1 MFLSPSRFLKLSLW
15 LVAGFAL
22 TGCGLRLDTPP
33 DALPELDAGQAGIS
47 AVSRAEAAIG
57 VGSEKMANDASLAP
71 GVREVIG
78 TVRDLSATRLAALG
92 GVWQP
97 WPQGT
102 PEGAN
107 PGPQPS
113 PAPGSVEDLI
123 QLLVDTAATSCQ
135 AGARAP
141 HANDAQ
147 LLTALCAAQQLD
159 ASHVAGAAGHKLPEP
174 TVPVDSLAGTN
185 PEGSTEPIADRKNLQ
200 NLIEAQTALDFARFR
215 MEVAAAH
222 LSGNDRQWALQR
234 ADSLAWDV
242 QSLVDGGVED
252 VRAAQY
258 ALDFSQIKTTPD
270 AIRLINQADAD
281 AFAAHLK
288 IIELISPTGA
298 ASKKSPDQALSALR
312 QPWISAAKGDVTS
325 QNRFGVPPSQIF
337 VQLWP

>member
-1 MFLSPSRFLKLSLW
+1 M
-15 LVAGFAL
+15 AGVAL

-47 AVSRAEAAIG
+47 AVSRAEAAINA
-57 VGSEKMANDASLAP
+57 GSEKMADDASLAP
-71 GVREVIG
+71 GVRAAIG
-78 TVRDLSATRLAALG
+78 TLRDLSATRLAALG

-102 PEGAN
+102 PEGAD

-113 PAPGSVEDLI
+113 PAPGSVEDLL
-123 QLLVDTAATSCQ
+123 QLLVDSAATSCQ

-141 HANDAQ
+141 QANDAQ

-159 ASHVAGAAGHKLPEP
+159 ASHVAGAAGSKLPEP
-174 TVPVDSLAGTN
+174 KVPVDEPAGTN
-185 PEGSTEPIADRKNLQ
+185 PEGPTEPLADRKNLQ
-200 NLIEAQTALDFARFR
+200 KLKEAQTALDFARFR
-215 MEVAAAH
+215 MDVAAAH

-252 VRAAQY
+252 VRAGQY
-258 ALDFSQIKTTPD
+258 ALDFPQIKTAPD

-281 AFAAHLK
+281 AFAAHLE
-288 IIELISPTGA
+288 IIGMISPAGA
-298 ASKKSPDQALSALR
+298 APQKSPDPTLSARR
-312 QPWISAAKGDVTS
+312 QPWISAAKGDVAS

>member
-1 MFLSPSRFLKLSLW
+1 MAG
-15 LVAGFAL
+15 VALA
-22 TGCGLRLDTPP
+22 GCGLRIDTPP

-47 AVSRAEAAIG
+47 AVSRAEAAINA
-57 VGSEKMANDASLAP
+57 GSEKMAEDASLTP
-71 GVREVIG
+71 GVRATIG
-78 TVRDLSATRLAALG
+78 TVRDLSATRLATLG

-102 PEGAN
+102 PEGAD

-113 PAPGSVEDLI
+113 HTPSSVEDLV

-159 ASHVAGAAGHKLPEP
+159 ASHVAGAAGSKLPEP
-174 TVPVDSLAGTN
+174 KVPVDEPAGTN
-185 PEGSTEPIADRKNLQ
+185 PEGLTEPLADQKNLQ
-200 NLIEAQTALDFARFR
+200 KLIEAQTALDFARFR
-215 MEVAAAH
+215 MDVAAAH

-252 VRAAQY
+252 MRAGQY
-258 ALDFSQIKTTPD
+258 ALDFSQIKTATD

-281 AFAAHLK
+281 AFAAHLR
-288 IIELISPTGA
+288 IIGVISPKGSA
-298 ASKKSPDQALSALR
+298 VKKSPEQSLSMRR
-312 QPWISAAKGDVTS
+312 QPWISAVKNDVTS

>member
-1 MFLSPSRFLKLSLW
+1 MFLPPSRFLKLSLW
-15 LVAGFAL
+15 LMAGVALA
-22 TGCGLRLDTPP
+22 GCGLRIDTPP

-47 AVSRAEAAIG
+47 AVSRAEAAINA
-57 VGSEKMANDASLAP
+57 GSEKMAEDASLTP
-71 GVREVIG
+71 GVRATIG

-102 PEGAN
+102 PEGAD

-113 PAPGSVEDLI
+113 PAPSSVEDLV

-159 ASHVAGAAGHKLPEP
+159 ASHVAGAAGSKLPEP
-174 TVPVDSLAGTN
+174 KVPVDEPAGTN
-185 PEGSTEPIADRKNLQ
+185 PEGPTEPLADQKNLQ
-200 NLIEAQTALDFARFR
+200 KLKEAQTALDFARFR
-215 MEVAAAH
+215 MDAAAAH

-252 VRAAQY
+252 VRAGQY
-258 ALDFSQIKTTPD
+258 ALDFSQIKTAPD

-281 AFAAHLK
+281 AFAAHLE
-288 IIELISPTGA
+288 IIGLISPTGA
-298 ASKKSPDQALSALR
+298 AAQKSPDQALSALR
-312 QPWISAAKGDVTS
+312 QPWISAVKGDVTS

>member
-1 MFLSPSRFLKLSLW
+1 MAG
-15 LVAGFAL
+15 VALA
-22 TGCGLRLDTPP
+22 GCGLRIDTPP

-47 AVSRAEAAIG
+47 AVSRAEAAINA
-57 VGSEKMANDASLAP
+57 GSEKMADDASLTP
-71 GVREVIG
+71 GVRAAIG

-102 PEGAN
+102 PEGAD

-113 PAPGSVEDLI
+113 PTPGSVEDLL

-141 HANDAQ
+141 QANDAQ

-159 ASHVAGAAGHKLPEP
+159 ASHVAGAAGSKLPEP
-174 TVPVDSLAGTN
+174 KVPVDEPAGTN
-185 PEGSTEPIADRKNLQ
+185 PKGPTEPLADQKNLQ
-200 NLIEAQTALDFARFR
+200 KLKEAQTALDFARFR
-215 MEVAAAH
+215 MDVAAAH

-252 VRAAQY
+252 VRAGQY
-258 ALDFSQIKTTPD
+258 ALDFPQIKTAPD

-281 AFAAHLK
+281 AFAAHLE
-288 IIELISPTGA
+288 IIGMISPAGA
-298 ASKKSPDQALSALR
+298 APQKSPDPTLSARR
-312 QPWISAAKGDVTS
+312 QPWINAAKGDVAS

>member
-1 MFLSPSRFLKLSLW
+1 M
-15 LVAGFAL
+15 AGVAL
-22 TGCGLRLDTPP
+22 TGCGLRIDTPP

-47 AVSRAEAAIG
+47 AVSRAEAAINA
-57 VGSEKMANDASLAP
+57 GSEKMADDASLTP
-71 GVREVIG
+71 GVRAAIG

-102 PEGAN
+102 PEGAD

-113 PAPGSVEDLI
+113 PAPGSVEDLL
-123 QLLVDTAATSCQ
+123 QLLVDTADTSCQ

-159 ASHVAGAAGHKLPEP
+159 ASHVAGAAGSKLPEP
-174 TVPVDSLAGTN
+174 KVPVDEPAGTN
-185 PEGSTEPIADRKNLQ
+185 PEGPTEPLADRKNLQ
-200 NLIEAQTALDFARFR
+200 KLTEAQTALDYARFR
-215 MEVAAAH
+215 MDVAAAH

-252 VRAAQY
+252 VRAGQY
-258 ALDFSQIKTTPD
+258 ALDFPQIKTAPD

-281 AFAAHLK
+281 AFAAHLE
-288 IIELISPTGA
+288 IIGMISPTGA
-298 ASKKSPDQALSALR
+298 APQKSPDPTLSARR
-312 QPWISAAKGDVTS
+312 QPWINAAKGDVAS

>member
-1 MFLSPSRFLKLSLW
+1 MLLHPSRLLKLSLC
-15 LVAGFAL
+15 LVTGFAL
-22 TGCGLRLDTPP
+22 SSCGLRLDTPP

-47 AVSRAEAAIG
+47 AVSRAEAAINA
-57 VGSEKMANDASLAP
+57 GSEILANDASLSPAA
-71 GVREVIG
+71 RTVIG

-102 PEGAN
+102 PQGAD

-113 PAPGSVEDLI
+113 PAPGNINDLL

-135 AGARAP
+135 AGGRA
-141 HANDAQ
+141 AKDNEAE

-159 ASHVAGAAGHKLPEP
+159 ATHVAGATGSTLPEP
-174 TVPVDSLAGTN
+174 TVPVDEPVGTN
-185 PEGSTEPIADRKNLQ
+185 PESSPEPIADHNSLEKLREL
-200 NLIEAQTALDFARFR
+200 ATTLDFARFR
-215 MEVAAAH
+215 MDVAASH
-222 LSGNDRQWALQR
+222 LSGDDRQWALQR
-234 ADSLAWDV
+234 AESLAWDV

-258 ALDFSQIKTTPD
+258 ALDFSQIKTATD

-281 AFAAHLK
+281 AFAAHLR
-288 IIELISPTGA
+288 IIGVISPKGTA
-298 ASKKSPDQALSALR
+298 VKQSPEQSLSMRR
-312 QPWISAAKGDVTS
+312 QPWISAVKSDVTS

>member
-1 MFLSPSRFLKLSLW
+1 MAG
-15 LVAGFAL
+15 VALA
-22 TGCGLRLDTPP
+22 GCGLRIDTPP

-47 AVSRAEAAIG
+47 TVSRAEAAINA
-57 VGSEKMANDASLAP
+57 GSEKMAEDASLTP
-71 GVREVIG
+71 GVRAAIG

-102 PEGAN
+102 PEGAD

-113 PAPGSVEDLI
+113 PAPGSVEDLL

-141 HANDAQ
+141 QANDAQ

-159 ASHVAGAAGHKLPEP
+159 ASHVAGAAGSKLPEP
-174 TVPVDSLAGTN
+174 KVPVDEPAGTN
-185 PEGSTEPIADRKNLQ
+185 PEGPTEPLADRKNLQ
-200 NLIEAQTALDFARFR
+200 KLIKAQTALDFARFR
-215 MEVAAAH
+215 MDVAAAH

-252 VRAAQY
+252 VRSAQY
-258 ALDFSQIKTTPD
+258 ALDFPQIKTAPD

-281 AFAAHLK
+281 AFAAHLE
-288 IIELISPTGA
+288 IIGMISPTGA
-298 ASKKSPDQALSALR
+298 ASQKSPDPTLSARR
-312 QPWISAAKGDVTS
+312 QPWISAAKGDVAS

>member
-1 MFLSPSRFLKLSLW
+1 MAG
-15 LVAGFAL
+15 VALA
-22 TGCGLRLDTPP
+22 GCGLRIDTPP

-47 AVSRAEAAIG
+47 TVSRAEAAINA
-57 VGSEKMANDASLAP
+57 GSEKMAEDASLTP
-71 GVREVIG
+71 GVRAAIG

-102 PEGAN
+102 PEGAD

-113 PAPGSVEDLI
+113 PAPGSVEDLL

-141 HANDAQ
+141 QANDAQ

-159 ASHVAGAAGHKLPEP
+159 ASHVAGAAGSKLPEP
-174 TVPVDSLAGTN
+174 KVPVDEPAGTN
-185 PEGSTEPIADRKNLQ
+185 PEGPTEPLAERKNLQ
-200 NLIEAQTALDFARFR
+200 KLKEAQTALDFARFR
-215 MEVAAAH
+215 MDVAAAH

-252 VRAAQY
+252 VRAGQY
-258 ALDFSQIKTTPD
+258 ALDFPQIKTAPD

-281 AFAAHLK
+281 AFAAHLE
-288 IIELISPTGA
+288 IIGMISPTGA
-298 ASKKSPDQALSALR
+298 APQKSPDPTLSARR
-312 QPWISAAKGDVTS
+312 QPWINAAKGDVAS